1 VELHVDAYDKALVIK
16 VKGDV
21 TVEDIKTF
29 DEELPDL
36 YKEFG
41 LILISFDHAKVQN
54 ALLTALINVRAKHGF
69 NKDRLM
75 FVSKSHLQVDHSSVR
90 VALESINTSD
100 ALRLG
105 DFIAAKKEMKRLE
118 KELLE
123 QKIAYANVLRRA
135 ASAEEKSEPLTP
147 EEERMLR
154 RTFEDRVKKVQFL
167 HRVVGGQ
174 IALMKKTQFEQLST
188 DDSNAIDSRLKD
200 LKKEALETLQKL
212 GVLA

>member
-1 VELHVDAYDKALVIK
+1 MDAYDKALVIK